1 VGGFSCGVSWS
12 SLVAPFPLCLLSDP
26 VERVLCN
33 MSPSWVQPL
42 ARGIVNVG
50 FPSRV
55 GSYDYVSGG
64 L

>member
-1 VGGFSCGVSWS
+1 MGGLFCVIFWS

-42 ARGIVNVG
+42 ARGIVNAG
-50 FPSRV
+50 FPPRV
-55 GSYDYVSGG
+55 GSYDYVSRG